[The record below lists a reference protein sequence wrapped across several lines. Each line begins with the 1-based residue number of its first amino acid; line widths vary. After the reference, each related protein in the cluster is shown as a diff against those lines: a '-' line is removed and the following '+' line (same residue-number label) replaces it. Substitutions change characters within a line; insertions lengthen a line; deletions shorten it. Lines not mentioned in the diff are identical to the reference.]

1 MLSRMTYRKKSVSL
15 FISIKYLHMQDLKRN
30 RYRLN
35 VIFWTIDNRSRA
47 QSHFMNC
54 EWIHFIEHSINCL
67 VFVCWRD
74 VMALIG
80 RLKYICCE
88 TYSDKSSPKIYVS
101 RTSSRFSLD

>member
-67 VFVCWRD
+67 VFVCLDWNLKNARLLVNYIELLD
-74 VMALIG
+74 IVNNFKNKYHTVM
-80 RLKYICCE
+80 Y
-88 TYSDKSSPKIYVS
+88 
-101 RTSSRFSLD
+101 